1 MNSPHYL
8 TIPEGKICDFI
19 SGNFRNDT
27 PEEYVR
33 QNLEKRLVNELKY
46 PRERIGV
53 EVTLQMGS
61 NKPRADVVIYLEKLP
76 QTQEN
81 IHIIV
86 ECKKESVSPSDKKDG
101 IEQLKSYM
109 SACLNCE
116 WGLWTNGKQRQVWR
130 RIKPPEGKE
139 RFEEYNDIPDVSGST
154 EDIDRPKRNKLVR
167 ADGDN
172 LFLAFRRSHDA
183 IHVNDGF
190 NKENAFF

>member
-1 MNSPHYL
+1 LETTYL

-19 SGNFRNDT
+19 TGKFRADT

-53 EVTLQMGS
+53 EVTLQLGS
-61 NKPRADVVIYLEKLP
+61 NKPRTDVVIYLDGHS

-86 ECKKESVSPSDKKDG
+86 ECKKENVSPSDKKDG

-109 SACLNCE
+109 GISKNC
-116 WGLWTNGKQRQVWR
+116 
-130 RIKPPEGKE
+130 PPML
-139 RFEEYNDIPDVSGST
+139 Y
-154 EDIDRPKRNKLVR
+154 L
-167 ADGDN
+167 
-172 LFLAFRRSHDA
+172 
-183 IHVNDGF
+183 
-190 NKENAFF
+190 